1 MQSEAMRWGHLPL
14 AGESGT
20 IQLSLR
26 RAIDDAA
33 ATLAEAGIDSARWD
47 AEQLAAHLAGTD
59 RGRLA
64 LLDRPDEEFFGR
76 YRDVVAARSRR
87 VPLQHLLGT
96 AAFGP
101 VLLHVGPGVFIPR
114 PETEA
119 LLEWAVAQQ
128 LAPRPVI
135 VDLCTGSGALA
146 VALAHHLPDARII
159 AIDNSDAALDYARRN
174 TRGSAIELL
183 RADVADAALL
193 AELDGRVDMV
203 VANPPYVPDGAAL
216 DPEVAQH
223 DPHQAVFGGP
233 DGLAVIGPL
242 IRLACRWLRPGGLI
256 GVEHDDTTSAQTAE
270 LFHRT
275 GAFDDVRARTD
286 LTGRPRFVT
295 ARKRATP

>member
-1 MQSEAMRWGHLPL
+1 MNA
-14 AGESGT
+14 
-20 IQLSLR
+20 LR

-47 AEQLAAHLAGTD
+47 AEELAAHLAGTD
-59 RGRLA
+59 RGRLG
-64 LLDRPDEEFFGR
+64 LLRAPDDDFLGR
-76 YRDVVAARSRR
+76 YREVVAVRSRR

-101 VLLHVGPGVFIPR
+101 VMLDVGPGVFIPR

-119 LLEWAVAQQ
+119 LLEWATSQQ

-174 TRGSAIELL
+174 TQGTAIELL
-183 RADVADAALL
+183 RADVTEPGLL
-193 AELDGRVDMV
+193 AELNARVDMV
-203 VANPPYVPDGAAL
+203 VANPPYVPDDAVL
-216 DPEVAQH
+216 DPEVTQH

-233 DGLAVIGPL
+233 DGLAVTAPL
-242 IRLACRWLRPGGLI
+242 VRLAGRWLRPGGLI
-256 GVEHDDTTSAQTAE
+256 AVEHDDTTSAQTVE
-270 LFHRT
+270 LFDRT
-275 GAFDDVRARTD
+275 GSFEDVRARRD

-295 ARKRATP
+295 ARRAAAPGENGAND